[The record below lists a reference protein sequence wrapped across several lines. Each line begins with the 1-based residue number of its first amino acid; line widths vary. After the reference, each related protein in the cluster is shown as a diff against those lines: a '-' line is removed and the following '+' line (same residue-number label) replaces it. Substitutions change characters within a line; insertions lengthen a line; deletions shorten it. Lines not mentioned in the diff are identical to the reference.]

1 MVDPVF
7 CNPDGPNLQ
16 LVSTTTTATT
26 TTPSSTTTTSIDS
39 SSPDCPHSGLS
50 DEEVFAANMSI
61 HGLAPDQATGNFT
74 LDLCRLVTVR
84 TLRLQNTR
92 GGEARDRATQE
103 FRVHLGTSTTGPWTE
118 ALHKVLPDPR
128 RMEDPLPVLDFPI
141 APTEARFAR
150 FELVSHYGRGGGLQH
165 FSALP
170 DLTST
175 PPSTPCGPGWA
186 QMGDSCYLVVK
197 KPMIWTEARQVCIHT
212 FTILKLNQLHYCYND
227 RNLGEAILKS
237 LRFLKLLDL
246 SEFVFA
252 HSGRSLTCVEQCNVA
267 KEFFFIRFLPMSPNF
282 AYCLAS
288 WERADLCTTTY
299 SIL

>member
-1 MVDPVF
+1 MPGIYGNISYFRGWLSDNMVDPVF

-16 LVSTTTTATT
+16 LVSTPTTAD
-26 TTPSSTTTTSIDS
+26 TPSTTTNTSLDS

-50 DEEVFAANMSI
+50 DEEVFAANISS
-61 HGLAPDQATGNFT
+61 HGLAPDHAAGNFT

-103 FRVHLGTSTTGPWTE
+103 FRVHLGTSTTGPWTQ

-165 FSALP
+165 FSASP
-170 DLTST
+170 DLTTT

-186 QMGDSCYLVVK
+186 RMGDSCYLVVK
-197 KPMIWTEARQVCIHT
+197 KPMIWTEARQVCT
-212 FTILKLNQLHYCYND
+212 FTNLNS
-227 RNLGEAILKS
+227 LKS
-237 LRFLKLLDL
+237 LRFLKLFDL

-252 HSGRSLTCVEQCNVA
+252 HSGA
-267 KEFFFIRFLPMSPNF
+267 M
-282 AYCLAS
+282 
-288 WERADLCTTTY
+288 
-299 SIL
+299 